1 MLQQFD
7 PYLRSWRWPALAMLG
22 ALAMLA
28 AAHAF
33 ERFAMLAPC
42 PLCLRQREVY
52 WAVAW
57 MTATAIILWQIR
69 QNPRFIMAFN
79 VMLGLVFLT
88 GAVVAGYH
96 SGVEFGVFPA
106 PAGCAAGAVDVGA
119 IDLGNLDQR
128 QATSSCTEVP
138 WSFIGLS
145 MASWNML
152 ISLGF
157 AAISFRAAM
166 VSAEG
171 RVSFDPTERL
181 DPAE

>member
-1 MLQQFD
+1 MLEPFD
-7 PYLRSWRWPALAMLG
+7 PYLRSWRWPAIALLG

-33 ERFAMLAPC
+33 ERFALLAPC

-52 WAVAW
+52 WAVAA

-79 VMLGLVFLT
+79 VMLGLLFAT

-96 SGVEFGVFPA
+96 AGVELGLLPA
-106 PAGCAAGAVDVGA
+106 PSGCAAGAVDVNA
-119 IDLGNLDQR
+119 IVFDGLDQR
-128 QATSSCTEVP
+128 QATASCTDIP
-138 WSFIGLS
+138 WSFLGLS
-145 MASWNML
+145 MAGWNML

-157 AAISFRAAM
+157 AAISFRAAL
-166 VSAEG
+166 VSVEPSLTLDAAE
-171 RVSFDPTERL
+171 
-181 DPAE
+181 